1 MYLLVHDICMCSL
14 SILKTDVLIFLFPPE
29 LFFSFFFLIL
39 FLALY
44 NYNTMFIFLLWY
56 LFCLVFWT
64 MTIFLRIKMLM
75 WETRITSP
83 FIDEHRRPAQEAKP
97 SKNNWQDSLRKAVDP
112 TKVNLPLCK
121 TSCTKHCNRYWATEL
136 FYYY

>member
-97 SKNNWQDSLRKAVDP
+97 RESCQLFLLRKAVDP

>member
-44 NYNTMFIFLLWY
+44 NYNTMFIFLL
-56 LFCLVFWT
+56 
-64 MTIFLRIKMLM
+64 
-75 WETRITSP
+75 
-83 FIDEHRRPAQEAKP
+83 
-97 SKNNWQDSLRKAVDP
+97 
-112 TKVNLPLCK
+112 
-121 TSCTKHCNRYWATEL
+121 
-136 FYYY
+136 